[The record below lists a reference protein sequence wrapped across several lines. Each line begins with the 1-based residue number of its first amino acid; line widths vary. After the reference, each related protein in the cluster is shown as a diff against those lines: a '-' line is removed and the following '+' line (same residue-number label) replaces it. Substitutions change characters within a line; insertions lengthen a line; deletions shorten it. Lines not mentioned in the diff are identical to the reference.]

1 MTLRQKGNAMSEKVR
16 IVVVGGGAGG
26 LELATHLGHKLG
38 RKQRADITLVDAN
51 PTHIWKPLLHEVATG
66 ALDQSLDE
74 VSYTAHAK
82 NHGYRFQLGRMCGLD
97 RASRHVKLAA
107 VLDEDGEEVLAERSL
122 AYDYLVLALGSISN
136 DFGTPGVAEH
146 CHFLDSIQQAEILRK
161 SLLNT
166 FLRHSGD
173 QAQQSRLSVAI
184 VGAGAT
190 GVELSAELL
199 SATELLSSY
208 GYTRIQREQLD
219 IHLIE
224 AADRILPALP
234 ARIGEAVSRQLDKL
248 GVTLH
253 TGTLITSADAAG
265 FVTKSGDRI
274 DADLSVWAAGVKGAS
289 FLSELGLVT
298 RPNHQLLVKPT
309 LASESDERIF
319 AIGDCAA
326 CPMGEGRWVPPR
338 AQSAHQMASHVCA
351 NLQALLDGKPLKNFQ
366 YRDFGSLISLARF
379 SAVGS
384 LMRGRSTGPS
394 LFIEGMLAR
403 FFYVSLYRMH
413 QRALHGS
420 FKTTLKVIVD
430 GINSLLRPSLKLH

>member
-1 MTLRQKGNAMSEKVR
+1 MQEKTR

-26 LELATHLGHKLG
+26 LELATHLGRKLG
-38 RKQRADITLVDAN
+38 RRSRADITLVDAN

-74 VSYTAHAK
+74 VSYTAHARS
-82 NHGYRFQLGRMCGLD
+82 HGYRFQLGRMIGLD
-97 RASRHVKLAA
+97 RAARTLQLAP
-107 VLDEDGEEVLAERSL
+107 VLDENGEEVLAQRQL
-122 AYDYLVLALGSISN
+122 PYDYLVLALGSVSN
-136 DFGTPGVAEH
+136 DFGTPGVAQS
-146 CHFLDSIQQAEILRK
+146 CHFLDSTQQAEALRK

-166 FLRHSGD
+166 FLKHSGD
-173 QAQQSRLSVAI
+173 ADAESKLSVAI

-199 SATELLSSY
+199 SATDLLSSY
-208 GYTRIQREQLD
+208 GYTRIRREQLD

-224 AADRILPALP
+224 AAPGILPALP

-253 TGTLITSADAAG
+253 TDTLITSADAQG
-265 FVTKSGDRI
+265 FVTKSGARI
-274 DADLSVWAAGVKGAS
+274 DADLSIWAAGVRGAS
-289 FLSELGLVT
+289 FLSGLGLAT

-309 LASESDERIF
+309 LVTEDDERIF

-326 CPMGEGRWVPPR
+326 CPLGDGRWVPPR

-351 NLQALLDGKPLKNFQ
+351 NLLALLNGRPLKDFR

-379 SAVGS
+379 GAVGS
-384 LMRGRSTGPS
+384 LMRGKSAGPS

-413 QRALHGS
+413 QRVLHGS

-430 GINSLLRPSLKLH
+430 GINSMLRPSLKLH